1 MMLKRKKKE
10 LDEDEEI
17 EKLLRDDATADD
29 AAEGNDED
37 RYLKIKIEV
46 EGLRELTQALEELVE
61 AIKSREK

>member
-1 MMLKRKKKE
+1 MLKRKKKE

-46 EGLRELTQALEELVE
+46 EGLRELAQALEELVE

>member
-1 MMLKRKKKE
+1 MLKRKKKE

>member
-1 MMLKRKKKE
+1 MKRKKKE